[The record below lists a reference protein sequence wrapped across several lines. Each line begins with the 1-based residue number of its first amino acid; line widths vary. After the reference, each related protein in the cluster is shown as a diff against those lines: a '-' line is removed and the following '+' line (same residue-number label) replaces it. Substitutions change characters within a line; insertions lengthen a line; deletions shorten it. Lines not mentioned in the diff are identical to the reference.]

1 MEDNELD
8 REPDQDVEPE
18 RSAQV
23 RSALLKAAA
32 VIVGIAVVIA
42 LGTTLLVRGLGLS
55 DEADAGTTVVGTPTP
70 VQPLPTT
77 ALPLPEKS
85 HAPTPSEGPSES
97 PSESPSADGKPQLAA
112 TPVIARAMERVT
124 LSGTY
129 PGRDAMSLQVQRL
142 EGGRWVDFPVSAK
155 VRVGTFDTYLMTGR
169 SGDNKFRVF
178 DPVDKVASNPVTVTI
193 D

>member
-1 MEDNELD
+1 MDDNEP
-8 REPDQDVEPE
+8 EQD

-32 VIVGIAVVIA
+32 VIIGIAAVIA

-55 DEADAGTTVVGTPTP
+55 DETDTGTPAVGKPTP

-85 HAPTPSEGPSES
+85 RPPSPTESVSES
-97 PSESPSADGKPQLAA
+97 PSESPSANGKPQLAA
-112 TPVIARAMERVT
+112 TPVIARSMERVT

-129 PGRDAMSLQVQRL
+129 PGRDAMSLQVQRF
-142 EGGRWVDFPVSAK
+142 EEGRWVDFPVSAK

-169 SGDNKFRVF
+169 AGENRFRVF
-178 DPVDKVASNPVTVTI
+178 DTVDKVASNPVTVTI